1 VRRVPNVFLK
11 PLVLRKVAGMRR
23 DGESFSDVVARVFEE
38 VESYREETKFALMNK
53 VMHE

>member
-1 VRRVPNVFLK
+1 MYLK

-38 VESYREETKFALMNK
+38 VELYREDTMFALMNK

>member
-1 VRRVPNVFLK
+1 MYLK

-23 DGESFSDVVARVFEE
+23 DGESNCDVIERVFEE
-38 VESYREETKFALMNK
+38 VALYREETKFVLMNK